1 MAAAA
6 VVRIAGSGVAQAQG
20 APTTGVGDLAALV
33 GARLVGDAAVQVT
46 SVTHDSRRVGPGT
59 LFCCV
64 VGERHDGHDFAD
76 AAVADGAGALLV
88 SRELAGVDV
97 PQLVVPDVRTLLGP
111 VAAAVLGDPSH
122 RLSVVGVTG
131 TNGKTTVGSLLGDVL
146 ARCGRSA
153 SVIGTLTGARTT
165 PEAPELQARLAD
177 LADGGVTDVAMEV
190 SSHALVLG
198 RVDAVE
204 FAVGVFTN
212 LGADHLDFHG
222 NVEQYFAAKA
232 QLFEPGRCRAA
243 VVNVDDVHGRL
254 LVDAASADGPQ
265 MVRVSVDDVGD
276 LRLLPDVST
285 FTWRGQPVR
294 LPMPGRHNVA
304 NALLVAETCVLL
316 GLEPADVARA
326 LSLVGVVPG
335 RFELV
340 DVGQPFVAA
349 VDYAH
354 TPDALRAVL
363 TAARESAEGL
373 LIVVFGCG
381 GDRDRGKRPEMG
393 RVVHEL
399 ADVAI
404 LTTDNPRSEDPAD
417 IAAEVVAG
425 LPAGALVEAGGTF
438 VQVPDRAAAIA
449 EAAAAAGP
457 GDVVV
462 VAGKGHETTQVVGD
476 VVTEFDDRL
485 VLAEALRSLGHA
497 GSAPAPTTGNPA

>member
-1 MAAAA
+1 
-6 VVRIAGSGVAQAQG
+6 
-20 APTTGVGDLAALV
+20 
-33 GARLVGDAAVQVT
+33 
-46 SVTHDSRRVGPGT
+46 
-59 LFCCV
+59 
-64 VGERHDGHDFAD
+64 
-76 AAVADGAGALLV
+76 
-88 SRELAGVDV
+88 
-97 PQLVVPDVRTLLGP
+97 
-111 VAAAVLGDPSH
+111 
-122 RLSVVGVTG
+122 
-131 TNGKTTVGSLLGDVL
+131 
-146 ARCGRSA
+146 
-153 SVIGTLTGARTT
+153 
-165 PEAPELQARLAD
+165 
-177 LADGGVTDVAMEV
+177 
-190 SSHALVLG
+190 
-198 RVDAVE
+198 
-204 FAVGVFTN
+204 
-212 LGADHLDFHG
+212 
-222 NVEQYFAAKA
+222 
-232 QLFEPGRCRAA
+232 
-243 VVNVDDVHGRL
+243 
-254 LVDAASADGPQ
+254 

-276 LRLLPDVST
+276 LRLLPDAST